1 MLKRKQREKEPQYY
15 QSLMNTPVLN
25 YRVYEMSS
33 MEKLLYMLMAF
44 VVGAVVGFLF
54 YGGLAKDEFGQST
67 TLTYMLNIVICILGG
82 IIAVRIFLPVRTEQL
97 AEKRRKDLN
106 RQFRD
111 MLDGLAT
118 SIGAGS
124 NMIDAL
130 YSVRDDLVLQYD
142 EDACIVQEVDTILHG
157 VQNNIPLED
166 MLYDFGMRSGIADIL
181 SFAEVFKVS
190 YRTGGNMK
198 DVVQRT
204 YTILSDKMEM
214 REDIETV
221 VTSNKTEQNTM
232 LVMPVALVAVI
243 KYMSPDF
250 AANFATVT
258 GVLATTV
265 AVIIFIAAYYVGKN
279 VLEIKV

>member
-1 MLKRKQREKEPQYY
+1 MLKRKQKEKEPQYY

-33 MEKLLYMLMAF
+33 MEKLLYALIAF

-67 TLTYMLNIVICILGG
+67 TLTYVLNIVICILGG
-82 IIAVRIFLPVRTEQL
+82 IIAVKIFLPVRTEQL